1 VANGDISGMAALIRG
16 LQQLPEAIQQEAEGV
31 INATADLMAAE
42 VRRDYPAGKTGNLRK
57 DVRVERKARL
67 RAQVKSA
74 AKHAHLYEYGT
85 VSRYLKS
92 NGASRGTMPAQ
103 PVFVPAAVRNRRR
116 MVERLTEIVKRTR
129 PAGFDGTP
137 EVR

>member
-1 VANGDISGMAALIRG
+1 VANGDITGMAALIRG
-16 LQQLPEAIQQEAEGV
+16 LQQLPEALAQEAEGV
-31 INATADLMAAE
+31 ISATADLMAAE
-42 VRRDYPAGKTGNLRK
+42 VRRDYPAKSGNLRK
-57 DVRVERKARL
+57 DVRVERKDRL